1 VSETEKEF
9 VDAHSEVDSVE
20 RGFDWRICMY
30 VIIILTM
37 VVTAV
42 FMDDIMDIQK
52 KKSDSY
58 VFILL
63 NAIIDICNNVIFGLG
78 YLLPAVSYRIIAL
91 RIHALADFIERD
103 FSTLTNLKEKDR
115 LRLSEICVVRQRYEQ
130 ISADLTD
137 LNNKIS
143 TIMAIIL
150 LATLMSMSNILH
162 DFFRKGFNP
171 ANIDS
176 IDIARILIFFSACLI
191 LIAFSAAEP
200 ANACDR
206 LAEACA
212 KHHLSGRLQAAIAD
226 ILETADEDQNIPN
239 YGSMDTLVS
248 SDSKGKTMEKNLHK
262 ILEALSLRVRNHP
275 AQAQIGC
282 SDVTPEIANGIVL
295 MALSIVAA
303 IVGIHMPDWD

>member
-1 VSETEKEF
+1 MSETKG
-9 VDAHSEVDSVE
+9 VYDAHSEVDS
-20 RGFDWRICMY
+20 
-30 VIIILTM
+30 
-37 VVTAV
+37 
-42 FMDDIMDIQK
+42 
-52 KKSDSY
+52 KSDSY

-63 NAIIDICNNVIFGLG
+63 NAII
-78 YLLPAVSYRIIAL
+78 Y
-91 RIHALADFIERD
+91 
-103 FSTLTNLKEKDR
+103 
-115 LRLSEICVVRQRYEQ
+115 

-282 SDVTPEIANGIVL
+282 SDVTPEISNGIVL